1 MRREQNGRQKVG
13 EPDVDE
19 IKLLGE
25 IDEREVLEYCKK
37 LVAVPS
43 IFQSEHRISEK
54 IARDLK
60 DFGLE
65 VTSVPVENCGPS
77 IVGLSSDRSPASK
90 PKSSH
95 RNPVSPPLIF
105 NGHMDTVQVCDGWKR
120 DPFSPTVEGERLY
133 GLGSTDMKG
142 GLTAIIMAAKALLSS
157 GLVLKRDFAV
167 HAVSD
172 EEGWSRGTTTLIDN
186 GFYEG
191 AQCCIVGEPSNL
203 TRLRNARRAQ
213 CLANIIV
220 TGKATHGAQPENGIN
235 AIADAGKVINVLSK
249 LPDKTHPRI
258 LDFKLQPLRTSS
270 CILKIE
276 GGSDALSVP
285 DKCVIRLD
293 RHVLPGTT
301 ILQELEGIR
310 SYLEHNLDKDT
321 LSRVKVE
328 FTPRLA
334 PAYEAFETDPNSEL
348 VKTISNVARDFGY
361 NPPLI
366 AGSSVA
372 DDCLIATRCKIPVV
386 SYGPCGDISTH
397 ASGGAHEADEFVFA
411 KQVVDAAKIYAV
423 TAYRILNRSEN

>member
-1 MRREQNGRQKVG
+1 MSREQNGNQKLG
-13 EPDVDE
+13 GPDTE
-19 IKLLGE
+19 ESKLLGE
-25 IDEREVLEYCKK
+25 VDEHEVIEYCKK
-37 LVAVPS
+37 LVAIPS
-43 IFQSEHRISEK
+43 IFGSEQRISEE

-65 VTSVPVENCGPS
+65 ATSVPVENCGPS
-77 IVGLSSDRSPASK
+77 VVGVSSDRSSASK

-95 RNPVSPPLIF
+95 RSPAAPPLIL

-120 DPFSPTVEGERLY
+120 DPFSPTVEDERLY

-142 GLTAIIMAAKALLSS
+142 GLAAIIMAAKALLSS
-157 GLVLKRDFAV
+157 GLALKRDFAV

-172 EEGWSRGTTTLIDN
+172 EEGWSRGTNTLIDN
-186 GFYEG
+186 GFYEE
-191 AQCCIVGEPSNL
+191 AKCCIVGEPSSL

-213 CLANIIV
+213 CLTDIIV

-235 AIADAGKVINVLSK
+235 AIAEAGKVINVLSK
-249 LPDKTHPRI
+249 LPDKAHPRI

-270 CILKIE
+270 CVLKIE

-301 ILQELEGIR
+301 ILQELEVIR
-310 SYLEHNLDKDT
+310 SYLEHNLDNDT
-321 LSRVKVE
+321 LRRVRVE
-328 FTPRLA
+328 FTPRPA
-334 PAYEAFETDPNSEL
+334 PGYEAFETDPNSEL

-361 NPPLI
+361 NPPLV
-366 AGSSVA
+366 GGLSVA

-386 SYGPCGDISTH
+386 SYGPCGDITTH
-397 ASGGAHEADEFVFA
+397 ASGRAHEADEFVFT